1 MAPRSP
7 ARAPGV
13 RAPIPRAGG
22 RAARPRVGDRPS
34 SHAVGGTSGAA
45 HLGPVVLL
53 QQVLQV
59 EIGERRAHAAPALA
73 FARLQRHLAGE
84 PGRRGRGGRGATGPG
99 TSWSARA
106 PEPAA
111 RGGGEGCWDSARL
124 GRHHPA
130 GGALGARGWSP
141 AHAPPLNT
149 PPPGARPRGPQG
161 PGSAHLGARNLRRLK
176 PRKQTNKQT
185 KKNGRLS
192 GSKETNIPER
202 DSLAPSH
209 LRGVH
214 PSSEGTK
221 YLLNKTNIS
230 CAYQSSGLCAIC
242 THICLINTWLLDP
255 KRITSQ
261 YYKQYITLR
270 NLVPI
275 FQDLLAKKRK
285 TQGKSLQPNHSVF
298 SAERLSSCD

>member
-1 MAPRSP
+1 MSDSLWPHGLQHTRPPCPSP
-7 ARAPGV
+7 TPGV
-13 RAPIPRAGG
+13 YSNSCPLSQWFQPTVSSSVIRPPPR
-22 RAARPRVGDRPS
+22 
-34 SHAVGGTSGAA
+34 
-45 HLGPVVLL
+45 
-53 QQVLQV
+53 
-59 EIGERRAHAAPALA
+59 
-73 FARLQRHLAGE
+73 
-84 PGRRGRGGRGATGPG
+84 
-99 TSWSARA
+99 
-106 PEPAA
+106 
-111 RGGGEGCWDSARL
+111 
-124 GRHHPA
+124 
-130 GGALGARGWSP
+130 
-141 AHAPPLNT
+141 
-149 PPPGARPRGPQG
+149 PPGARLCA
-161 PGSAHLGARNLRRLK
+161 PGRPESPTIKATK
-176 PRKQTNKQT
+176 TNKQT
-185 KKNGRLS
+185 KKKNGRLS

-298 SAERLSSCD
+298 SAERLSSCDWLMAPFSKITLKEL